1 MDPQRLRV
9 SIRYASRF
17 AFSRSGGPG
26 GQNVNKVNT
35 KVELRLR
42 LAELDGLSPAE
53 LARATAILAGRLV
66 DGDELLIVSSEERSQ
81 AVNRERAL
89 SRAEAVIAA
98 AAQLPKRR
106 VATKPTRASKE
117 RRLSAKRVR
126 SLAKRNRHDR
136 PDQE

>member
-1 MDPQRLRV
+1 MDLQRLRA
-9 SIRYASRF
+9 SIRAASRF

-53 LARATAILAGRLV
+53 LARATAMLAGRIV
-66 DGDELLIVSSEERSQ
+66 DDDELLIVSSEERSQ
-81 AVNRERAL
+81 AANRERAL

-98 AAQLPKRR
+98 AARIPKRR

-117 RRLSAKRVR
+117 RRLAAKRIRSSAK
-126 SLAKRNRHDR
+126 KNRHDR
-136 PDQE
+136 PDLE